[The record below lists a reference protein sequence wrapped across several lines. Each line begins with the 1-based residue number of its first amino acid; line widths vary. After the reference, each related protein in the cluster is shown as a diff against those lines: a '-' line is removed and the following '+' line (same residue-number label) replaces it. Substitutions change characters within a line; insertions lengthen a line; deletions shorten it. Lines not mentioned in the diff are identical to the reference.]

1 MLLQQIIN
9 GLVLGCVYA
18 LIALG
23 YTMVYGIL
31 QLINFAHGEIYMIGA
46 FIGVILLGWMGAE
59 WIAMTNP
66 WVVLT
71 FAVLGAIMFA
81 SGWGLSLERLAY
93 RPLRNTGKLQ
103 PLITALG
110 ASIFLQNFVMVSLG
124 ARERVF
130 PDLFHGVGLQ
140 LGGITLSSPQVAILL
155 VSPILMIGL
164 TVLVKK
170 TKLGLAMRATAQD
183 PKMASL
189 CGISPQ
195 NVIATT
201 FVIGSALAAVA
212 GVLVGSLYGVVSFYI
227 GYQAGLK
234 AFTAAVLG
242 GIGNIPGAMLGGFV
256 LGLIEALGAGYI
268 SSEYKDVY
276 AFILL
281 IILLLFRPSGL
292 LGERVAEKV

>member
-1 MLLQQIIN
+1 MFLQQMIN

-46 FIGVILLGWMGAE
+46 FIGVILLGWFGAE
-59 WIAMTNP
+59 WIASTNP
-66 WVVLT
+66 WIVLSCAVV
-71 FAVLGAIMFA
+71 GAAFFA
-81 SGWGLSLERLAY
+81 SGWGLALERLAY
-93 RPLRNTGKLQ
+93 RPLRGAGRLQ

-110 ASIFLQNFVMVSLG
+110 ASIFLQNFVMLALG
-124 ARERVF
+124 AREKVF
-130 PDLFHGVGLQ
+130 PDLFQGAGLQ
-140 LGGITLSSPQVAILL
+140 LGAISLSASQIAILVIAPL
-155 VSPILMIGL
+155 LMIGL
-164 TVLVKK
+164 TLLVKR

-183 PKMASL
+183 LKMASL

-195 NVIATT
+195 TVIATT
-201 FVIGSALAAVA
+201 FLIGSAMAAVA

-256 LGLIEALGAGYI
+256 LGMIEALGAGYI

-276 AFILL
+276 AFLVLI
-281 IILLLFRPSGL
+281 IILLLKPGGL